1 MSFIANPGLVS
12 YSNTLVTTVP
22 NNGVPVAAFIALGPY
37 AAIDAVLQPKGL
49 GAVIAQVPDNTN
61 VGGNKRGQQAV
72 DWQQSRTAPT
82 MVASAQWSTI
92 GGGQNNTASGA
103 QSTVA
108 GGAGNTAVSSG
119 CTVGGGG
126 NNQAGLTAGAEQL
139 ATVSGGSDNYAE
151 GDYATIPG
159 GQGAYT
165 RGVKGL
171 QAYANYGGGVKA
183 GGGRFQATKW
193 LGDLLTTGA
202 VPTVVCRVGSL
213 GAAPDT
219 TNVYRLANNMTVMVT
234 GSVVCRNTATG
245 NSAAWTFSVAAR
257 RGANAAAT
265 AVLAAATVTNV
276 ATDAGIAG
284 VAIAVAANVT
294 RGSIEVTCTGL
305 AATNINW
312 SVRMD
317 CNEVA
322 N

>member
-1 MSFIANPGLVS
+1 MSFITQPALVS
-12 YSNTLVTTVP
+12 YVNTLNQAAP
-22 NNGVPVAAFIALGPY
+22 NTGVPVAAFIALGTA
-37 AAIDAVLQPKGL
+37 AAIDAALQPKGL
-49 GAVIAQVPDNTN
+49 GAVLAQVPDNTN

-72 DWQQSRTAPT
+72 DWQMSRTAVT

-92 GGGQNNTASGA
+92 GGGQNNTASGQ

-139 ATVSGGSDNYAE
+139 CTVSGGSDNYAE
-151 GDYATIPG
+151 GDYSTIPG

-165 RGVKGL
+165 RGVKSL
-171 QAYANYGGGVKA
+171 YAYAGYGGGVKA
-183 GGGRFQATKW
+183 GGGRFQLTK
-193 LGDLLTTGA
+193 LSLDLLTTNA
-202 VPTVVCRVGSL
+202 VPTVANRVGSL
-213 GAAPDT
+213 GAAPDAN
-219 TNVYRLANNMTVMVT
+219 NVYRLANNQTVLIT

-245 NSAAWTFSVAAR
+245 DSAAWTFTVAAR

-265 AVLAAATVTNV
+265 ALMAAATVTNI

-284 VAIAVAANVT
+284 VAIAVGANTV
-294 RGSIEVTCTGL
+294 RGSVEVTCTGL

-312 SVRMD
+312 CVRMD
-317 CNEVA
+317 GTEVA